1 LVIINLILIINT
13 FFKYSPPRDIKKS
26 QPEGSMLVLDIAG
39 PAPLPTQCV
48 QLMLRKPDKRR
59 ISTQHW
65 ELTNDGRMKCRVYEN
80 LYVQAK
86 DGFGTGNTSSSNAEL
101 GAWQLCNAQFIQL
114 KMKRDK
120 KFLF

>member
-39 PAPLPTQCV
+39 PAPLPT
-48 QLMLRKPDKRR
+48 
-59 ISTQHW
+59 
-65 ELTNDGRMKCRVYEN
+65 
-80 LYVQAK
+80 K